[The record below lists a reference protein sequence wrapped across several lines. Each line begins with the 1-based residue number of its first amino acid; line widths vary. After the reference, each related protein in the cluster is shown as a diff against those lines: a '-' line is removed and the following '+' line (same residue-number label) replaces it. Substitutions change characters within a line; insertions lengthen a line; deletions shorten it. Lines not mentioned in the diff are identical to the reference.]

1 MRRDSDQTGRVIVI
15 ALYRTREESVE
26 RVHDLLAR
34 HSVTSESEPG
44 CRRFSVHQG
53 LDDPT
58 CFALYEEYDDPS
70 AFDAH
75 RQSAHFRN
83 NIEGIVAPLLVERV
97 WRRFSPQPKEGEP

>member
-1 MRRDSDQTGRVIVI
+1 MRQDSDQTGRVIVI

-26 RVHDLLAR
+26 RVRDLLAR
-34 HSVTSESEPG
+34 HSVTSEAEPG

-53 LDDPT
+53 MDDPT
-58 CFALYEEYDDPS
+58 CFALYEEYDDPA

-97 WRRFSPQPKEGEP
+97 WRRFRPQP